1 LFTNATDPFVFGF
14 VGSCVTG
21 LFASWITED
30 TSVGA
35 EATFFATLAG
45 LFVTPTEAAVDVF
58 FTDPE
63 FALVHTARFVELA
76 LRCGAGKGDTLSVG
90 AIFAEFTTLFITQLK
105 ATLTVLFADLEFSRK
120 FSCLCRAC
128 VFFCVTGG
136 RGWTIR
142 DALFINTLF
151 AGVTKHIPFTLSPVS
166 AVFTRLLPFFAGL
179 LIDRLTGANLFGL
192 TRRTSVVH
200 TVGFG
205 VLFAVVVFDTID
217 TSTFAFRRISTTDL
231 CVRTIRI
238 RTTHTLVGE
247 AFVCRGG
254 VRATGCVFDAF
265 DAASFVAIG
274 LFEATIGCT
283 VFTSINDADID
294 LSTTTHEQNEN
305 GR

>member
-1 LFTNATDPFVFGF
+1 MDGNLVILVLLFASFVFGF

-238 RTTHTLVGE
+238 RTTHTLVVFG
-247 AFVCRGG
+247 ASLGGKCRGLA
-254 VRATGCVFDAF
+254 VVISDTSDALPNAWRDFDASVWRAVGAELRF
-265 DAASFVAIG
+265 LDVS
-274 LFEATIGCT
+274 
-283 VFTSINDADID
+283 S
-294 LSTTTHEQNEN
+294 STAYL
-305 GR
+305 